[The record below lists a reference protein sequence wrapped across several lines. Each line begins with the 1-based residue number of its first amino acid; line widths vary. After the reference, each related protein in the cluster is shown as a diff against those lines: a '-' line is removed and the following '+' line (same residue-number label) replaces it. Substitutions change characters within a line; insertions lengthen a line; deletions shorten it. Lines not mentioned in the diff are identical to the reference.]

1 MNKYLIEILKI
12 QSSIILPGLGA
23 LMVPSQKSGTIVF
36 NQHLKFNDGGFAR
49 YIAEKE
55 GIDVQEAQNRVAK
68 FIREI
73 EAELGKGNSYDM
85 FEFGKFFK
93 TAAGEVDFKM
103 YNDKVENESET
114 KENPVSPEKKKTAT
128 MSPAD
133 ILAEHPT
140 PSKSDELKAAEQKL
154 ANQNAKEE
162 QEQKAKKEAE
172 ELALAA
178 AAKKREEEKVAEQ
191 KLAEAQAKKEAELAV
206 SAQRDEDEKEAQLKA
221 AEEKAKKEAEHLKKE
236 AEELAVAKKK
246 SDEEKAKISLAA
258 AASEILPSVVEES
271 TSNKPVE
278 ITPSVA
284 QEEKINLGKQSKNT
298 YTPPVDSNPV
308 REEVIVEDKAAMS
321 TNDSVAA
328 ATTLPPPPQELE
340 MSQKKK
346 RSKLPWLILLLLLI
360 GLGVTGFF
368 YKDQILAYFDK
379 EEHKTENEA
388 ADQNQIAITEP
399 ITEEVDT
406 TNREDISTIETPVEI
421 EDEEDIEEVVPEDT
435 PPIINASEAGSY
447 HLIGNSFGEEAN
459 ATKYA
464 ESMKS
469 KGYPAQIIGRYDG
482 LYLVSLRSYDSRDA
496 AESGRSSVA
505 ADASSA
511 WIFKKP

>member
-49 YIAEKE
+49 YISEKE
-55 GIDVQEAQNRVAK
+55 GIDVQEAQNKVAK

-93 TAAGEVDFKM
+93 TGAGEVDFKM
-103 YNDKVENESET
+103 YNDKLDNQSEREE
-114 KENPVSPEKKKTAT
+114 KPLSPEKKKTA
-128 MSPAD
+128 SIISAD

-140 PSKSDELKAAEQKL
+140 LSKSDELKDDEQKL
-154 ANQNAKEE
+154 AEKKAKEE
-162 QEQKAKKEAE
+162 HEQKAKKEAE

-191 KLAEAQAKKEAELAV
+191 KLAEAQAKKEAEIEASKQKSEV
-206 SAQRDEDEKEAQLKA
+206 EKEAHLKA
-221 AEEKAKKEAEHLKKE
+221 AEEKVKKEAERLKKD

-246 SDEEKAKISLAA
+246 SDEEKAKISPAA
-258 AASEILPSVVEES
+258 SASEILPSVTEE
-271 TSNKPVE
+271 TASNKPLE
-278 ITPSVA
+278 TNSTAA
-284 QEEKINLGKQSKNT
+284 QEEKINLDKQSKNT
-298 YTPPVDSNPV
+298 YTPPVASNPV
-308 REEVIVEDKAAMS
+308 REEAIVEDKAAMA
-321 TNDSVAA
+321 TNEKVAA
-328 ATTLPPPPQELE
+328 ATTLPPPPELGKRE
-340 MSQKKK
+340 KKK

-360 GLGVTGFF
+360 GLSVSGFF

-379 EEHKTENEA
+379 GEHKTENEA
-388 ADQNQIAITEP
+388 ATDQNQSDIAEP
-399 ITEEVDT
+399 IADEIDT
-406 TNREDISTIETPVEI
+406 TNNADMSIDETPVEL
-421 EDEEDIEEVVPEDT
+421 ENEQDIEEVVEENT
-435 PPIINASEAGSY
+435 YPIINETKAGSY
-447 HLIGNSFGEEAN
+447 HLIGNSFGEEGN

-482 LYLVSLRSYDSRDA
+482 LYLVSLRSYDSRAA
-496 AESGRSSVA
+496 AEMGRSSVV
-505 ADASSA
+505 ADAGSA

>member
-23 LMVPSQKSGTIVF
+23 LMVPSQKSGAIVF

-55 GIDVQEAQNRVAK
+55 GIDVQEAQNKVAK

-93 TAAGEVDFKM
+93 TTAGEVDFKM
-103 YNDKVENESET
+103 YNDKIENESET
-114 KENPVSPEKKKTAT
+114 KEKPVSPEKKKTAA

-140 PSKSDELKAAEQKL
+140 PSKSDKLKATEQKL
-154 ANQNAKEE
+154 AEQKAKEE

-178 AAKKREEEKVAEQ
+178 AAKKQEEEKLAEQ
-191 KLAEAQAKKEAELAV
+191 KLAEAQAKKEAE
-206 SAQRDEDEKEAQLKA
+206 R
-221 AEEKAKKEAEHLKKE
+221 LKKE
-236 AEELAVAKKK
+236 AEELAAAKKK
-246 SDEEKAKISLAA
+246 SDEEKAKISAA
-258 AASEILPSVVEES
+258 VTASEILPSVAEETS
-271 TSNKPVE
+271 SNKPVE
-278 ITPSVA
+278 TSSRAA
-284 QEEKINLGKQSKNT
+284 QQEKINLDKQSKNT
-298 YTPPVDSNPV
+298 YTPPVDSNPI
-308 REEVIVEDKAAMS
+308 REEAIQDDKAAVV
-321 TNDSVAA
+321 TNESVAA
-328 ATTLPPPPQELE
+328 ATTLPSPPE
-340 MSQKKK
+340 MGASEKKK

-379 EEHKTENEA
+379 GEHKTEKEEA
-388 ADQNQIAITEP
+388 TPQNQNDIAEP
-399 ITEEVDT
+399 IKEEVDT
-406 TNREDISTIETPVEI
+406 TKNAEISTGETPVEFA
-421 EDEEDIEEVVPEDT
+421 DEEVIEEVVVEDI
-435 PPIINASEAGSY
+435 PPISNPSKAGSY
-447 HLIGNSFGEEAN
+447 HLIGNSFGEKAN

-482 LYLVSLRSYDSRDA
+482 LYLVSLRSYDSQEA

-505 ADASSA
+505 SDAGST